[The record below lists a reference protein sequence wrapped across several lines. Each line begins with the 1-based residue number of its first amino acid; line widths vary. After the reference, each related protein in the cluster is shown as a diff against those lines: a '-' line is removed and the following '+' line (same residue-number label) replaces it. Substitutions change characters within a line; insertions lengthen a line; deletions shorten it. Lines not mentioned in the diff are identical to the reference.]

1 MEYKDEF
8 EKELFERAN
17 ALNGTSATGQDGEPQ
32 IVVESPEVKKARAN
46 VSRILNDTIM
56 KQTEERLQNKIDVV
70 EQQKST
76 NINIGEA
83 KVTENYLSKFETS
96 DSYKIKLSN
105 FEGPL
110 DLLLFLIKDSKVEI
124 QDVNLASVTE
134 QYLEYMKDLDTI
146 DMEMAAEFIEV
157 AATLLEIKSKSMI
170 PQEQEKEQDE
180 NDPEWLLLQRLKE
193 YKLFKEASEKMKK
206 QEVVNQMYKLPDEKV
221 NDFRNVLKQ
230 MNIEGLINAFTSLMN
245 KAVIRE
251 VAEEERTIVKDRWT
265 VEEKIFE
272 IKTLLSNRDSI
283 RFDEMVGED
292 FTRGEVITLF
302 MAMLELLKLQ
312 IINVKQ
318 TEMFGEIDIV
328 KGENYNEWFRQSFGG
343 IVVFVWRWARPWN
356 NYGKIANHPKGTR
369 QSNWSFE
376 KALRWKLW
384 HKLYYIQRQVATLW
398 QPKICWWCF
407 ACP

>member
-1 MEYKDEF
+1 
-8 EKELFERAN
+8 
-17 ALNGTSATGQDGEPQ
+17 
-32 IVVESPEVKKARAN
+32 
-46 VSRILNDTIM
+46 
-56 KQTEERLQNKIDVV
+56 
-70 EQQKST
+70 
-76 NINIGEA
+76 
-83 KVTENYLSKFETS
+83 
-96 DSYKIKLSN
+96 
-105 FEGPL
+105 
-110 DLLLFLIKDSKVEI
+110 
-124 QDVNLASVTE
+124 
-134 QYLEYMKDLDTI
+134 
-146 DMEMAAEFIEV
+146 
-157 AATLLEIKSKSMI
+157 MI
-170 PQEQEKEQDE
+170 PQYQEKEQDE

-328 KGENYNEWFRQSFGG
+328 KGENYNE
-343 IVVFVWRWARPWN
+343 
-356 NYGKIANHPKGTR
+356 
-369 QSNWSFE
+369 
-376 KALRWKLW
+376 
-384 HKLYYIQRQVATLW
+384 
-398 QPKICWWCF
+398 
-407 ACP
+407 